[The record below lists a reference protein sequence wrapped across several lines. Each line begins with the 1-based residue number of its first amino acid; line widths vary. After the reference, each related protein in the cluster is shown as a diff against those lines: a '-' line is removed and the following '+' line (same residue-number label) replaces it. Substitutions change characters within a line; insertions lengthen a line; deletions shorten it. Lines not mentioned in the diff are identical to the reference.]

1 MKVTGKHREY
11 LIELMLYYIRTQQE
25 TYGINTG
32 ISIDDIRQQN
42 TMGNYWMTYYIDDY
56 VDRMIPWKQTYK
68 QTK

>member
-1 MKVTGKHREY
+1 MITGKHREY
-11 LIELMLYYIRTQQE
+11 LIELMLYYIKTQQE

-42 TMGNYWMTYYIDDY
+42 TIGNYWVEHYIDDY
-56 VDRMIPWKQTYK
+56 VDSIIPWKQTYK